1 MCVRNFNM
9 HLLYQVLEVCK
20 HLKNFAE
27 KIEQTDLIGIDRVR
41 VYFCQ
46 MNISFLLSATRKVKL
61 RNNKKGRKMNR
72 GKVLHASFH
81 FESRSSMALNAGR
94 VASIRPNGTFADA
107 QKENKR
113 KEGKEKQRRRRTS
126 ARYFL

>member
-1 MCVRNFNM
+1 
-9 HLLYQVLEVCK
+9 
-20 HLKNFAE
+20 
-27 KIEQTDLIGIDRVR
+27 
-41 VYFCQ
+41 
-46 MNISFLLSATRKVKL
+46 
-61 RNNKKGRKMNR
+61 MNR

-81 FESRSSMALNAGR
+81 FEPRSSMALNAER

-113 KEGKEKQRRRRTS
+113 KDGEEKQRKRRTS